1 MLSLLQSAALALSA
15 ASYALAQSTTASL
28 NPLNEFI
35 GVAGSAASV
44 INSAHAKE
52 TAAAASLS
60 SASATAMAASASSS
74 SAAAKAAAA
83 AKPNNSHR
91 NMIIAVVCGIVGAV
105 LLLALLLCICCVLR
119 RHGRRRRSRKAVH
132 DDEKTVHH
140 TQPTPPLNPGRTY
153 TPLAQNRG
161 VPITSTSPIIP
172 VAATAGPLN
181 LNHDPSRG
189 NQNPFVPVP
198 PSPRKPA
205 YSNTAFINPTPRH
218 STDYSYTAHPHESY
232 ATHPHESYRTAQPYL
247 VDTSPR
253 QTPAPRSR
261 SNSRPSSRVG
271 LAATQIAEEPPTP
284 LGMNRI
290 GQPYDDRH
298 VAVLR
303 AESPSSD
310 LRRSLYDSDPVRR
323 HHTPPL
329 LPSRSP
335 ARHFPPTAGTG
346 YQSST
351 DNSSSTSNSASD
363 EDWRRSHGGTS
374 SSATGWTGTPTRY
387 SNGTS
392 GTVLPAP
399 PVPWDH
405 RQSRRH
411 SGGDDPPRSP
421 GGGWTASHDRRGSGT
436 SINGQPRRTRFSD
449 LSANDVHSNVGGSG
463 PNHVRDD
470 HRNPR
475 VVMGEAL

>member
-1 MLSLLQSAALALSA
+1 MIIMSSLLQSAALALLA
-15 ASYALAQSTTASL
+15 ASHALGQSTTASL

-52 TAAAASLS
+52 TAAAVSLS
-60 SASATAMAASASSS
+60 SASVAAVAATAASSS
-74 SAAAKAAAA
+74 ATSKPAA
-83 AKPNNSHR
+83 AKPSNSHR
-91 NMIIAVVCGIVGAV
+91 NTIIAVVCGVVGAV

-119 RHGRRRRSRKAVH
+119 RHGRRRNRKAVH

-161 VPITSTSPIIP
+161 VPMTSKPPIVP
-172 VAATAGPLN
+172 VAATAGPLS

-189 NQNPFVPVP
+189 SQNPFVPVP

-205 YSNTAFINPTPRH
+205 YSNSAFISSTPRH
-218 STDYSYTAHPHESY
+218 STDYSYAAHPHESY
-232 ATHPHESYRTAQPYL
+232 ATHPHESYVTAQPFL
-247 VDTSPR
+247 VDSSPR
-253 QTPAPRSR
+253 RASAPRSR

-290 GQPYDDRH
+290 GVPYDDRH
-298 VAVLR
+298 VNVLR
-303 AESPSSD
+303 TESPSSD
-310 LRRSLYDSDPVRR
+310 LRRSLYDTDPVRR

-329 LPSRSP
+329 VPSRSP
-335 ARHFPPTAGTG
+335 ARHFSPTAGTG

-374 SSATGWTGTPTRY
+374 SATGWTATPTRY

-392 GTVLPAP
+392 GAVLPAP

-405 RQSRRH
+405 GQPRRH
-411 SGGDDPPRSP
+411 SGGDDPAQSP
-421 GGGWTASHDRRGSGT
+421 VAGWSPNRDRRGSGT

-449 LSANDVHSNVGGSG
+449 LSANDVHANVGGGGS
-463 PNHVRDD
+463 NQVRDD

>member
-1 MLSLLQSAALALSA
+1 MSSLLQSAALALLA
-15 ASYALAQSTTASL
+15 ASYALGQATTTSL

-35 GVAGSAASV
+35 GVAASAASAV
-44 INSAHAKE
+44 NSAHAKE
-52 TAAAASLS
+52 TVAAASVS
-60 SASATAMAASASSS
+60 SASAAAVAATAASSS
-74 SAAAKAAAA
+74 AT
-83 AKPNNSHR
+83 AKPVADKPGNSHR
-91 NMIIAVVCGIVGAV
+91 NMIIAIVCGVVGVV

-119 RHGRRRRSRKAVH
+119 RHGRRRRGRKAVH
-132 DDEKTVHH
+132 DHEKAGHH

-161 VPITSTSPIIP
+161 VPTTSKPPIGP
-172 VAATAGPLN
+172 VAATAGPPN
-181 LNHDPSRG
+181 LNHDPTRG
-189 NQNPFVPVP
+189 NQNPFIPVP
-198 PSPRKPA
+198 PSPRRPA
-205 YSNTAFINPTPRH
+205 FSNSAFINTTPRH
-218 STDYSYTAHPHESY
+218 STDYSYATHPHESY
-232 ATHPHESYRTAQPYL
+232 ATAQPFL

-253 QTPAPRSR
+253 RNSAPRSR

-271 LAATQIAEEPPTP
+271 HPAAIQSAEPPPTP

-298 VAVLR
+298 VNALR
-303 AESPSSD
+303 TESPSSD
-310 LRRSLYDSDPVRR
+310 LRRSMYDADPVRR

-329 LPSRSP
+329 VPSRSP

-351 DNSSSTSNSASD
+351 ETSSSTTNSASD

-374 SSATGWTGTPTRY
+374 SATGWTATPTRY
-387 SNGTS
+387 SHGTS
-392 GTVLPAP
+392 GAVLPAP

-405 RQSRRH
+405 GQPRRV
-411 SGGDDPPRSP
+411 SGGSDPSRSP
-421 GGGWTASHDRRGSGT
+421 VAGWTPGHERRGSGT
-436 SINGQPRRTRFSD
+436 SINGQPRRTKFSD
-449 LSANDVHSNVGGSG
+449 LSANDVHATTGDSG
-463 PNHVRDD
+463 PYHGRDD

>member
-1 MLSLLQSAALALSA
+1 MSPLLRSAALVLLG
-15 ASYALAQSTTASL
+15 ASYALGQATTTTL

-35 GVAGSAASV
+35 GVAGSAVSV
-44 INSAHAKE
+44 INSARAKE
-52 TAAAASLS
+52 TAAAASAS
-60 SASATAMAASASSS
+60 SVSAAAVAAHAASSS
-74 SAAAKAAAA
+74 ATSKPAAAKSG
-83 AKPNNSHR
+83 NSHR
-91 NMIIAVVCGIVGAV
+91 NTIIAVVCGVVGAV

-119 RHGRRRRSRKAVH
+119 RHGRRRRNRKPVP

-161 VPITSTSPIIP
+161 VLPTSKPLIIP

-189 NQNPFVPVP
+189 TQNPFVPVP

-205 YSNTAFINPTPRH
+205 YSNSAFINTSPRH
-218 STDYSYTAHPHESY
+218 STDYSYTSTSHPHESF
-232 ATHPHESYRTAQPYL
+232 ATAQPYL
-247 VDTSPR
+247 AETSPLR
-253 QTPAPRSR
+253 TSAPRSR

-271 LAATQIAEEPPTP
+271 LHASPVAEEPPTP

-298 VAVLR
+298 VNVLR
-303 AESPSSD
+303 TDSPSSD
-310 LRRSLYDSDPVRR
+310 LRRSMHDSDPIRR

-351 DNSSSTSNSASD
+351 STSTSASD

-374 SSATGWTGTPTRY
+374 GTSGWTPTTTRY

-392 GTVLPAP
+392 GAVLAAP

-405 RQSRRH
+405 GQPRRH
-411 SGGDDPPRSP
+411 SGGDYPPRSSVA
-421 GGGWTASHDRRGSGT
+421 GWTPGHDRRGSGT

-449 LSANDVHSNVGGSG
+449 LSANDVHANAGGSG
-463 PNHVRDD
+463 PYQGREDP
-470 HRNPR
+470 RNPR